1 MINNLYIPF
10 DVSYNLNYI
19 FLLQDLIKDNNDV
32 IMGNSII
39 ESTYGTFPGAIW
51 NGGRTFNNTTEMDLL
66 DIENYITQ
74 LNNNNIGFRA
84 TFTNSLLTSEHLNNQ
99 YCNNILNIMNNGY
112 PYNEVIVASNILE
125 DYLLSN
131 YPNLSLVSSI
141 TKGNDFSTF
150 KTAYEKNIYRMI
162 VIYPKK
168 NILDYI
174 RLNIPIQKRNNIEIL
189 LNSGCAYCKQS
200 NQHYYIESYNNL
212 YKNNPIPQLICYRSL
227 PNYNKIKFLE
237 QIPEE
242 EKIIFHYDYFHEL
255 GLNHYKIQGRGLPFD
270 QFLNDVTSTIFYNP
284 EFYLQLLKKN
294 LN

>member
-10 DVSYNLNYI
+10 DVSYDLNYI
-19 FLLQDLIKDNNDV
+19 FLLQNLIKDNNDV
-32 IMGNSII
+32 IMGNSVI

-51 NGGRTFNNTTEMDLL
+51 NGGRTFANVQEMDLL

-84 TFTNSLLTSEHLNNQ
+84 TFTNSLLTPEHLNNQ
-99 YCNNILNIMNNGY
+99 YCNNILNIMDNGY
-112 PYNEVIVASNILE
+112 PNNEIIVASNLLE
-125 DYLLSN
+125 DYLLSK

-150 KTAYEKNIYRMI
+150 KTAYDKNIYRMI

-174 RLNIPIQKRNNIEIL
+174 RLNMLPQERNKIEIL
-189 LNSGCAYCKQS
+189 LNSGCAYCKQA

-212 YKNNPIPQLICYRSL
+212 YKDNPIPQLTCYRAL
-227 PNYNKIKFLE
+227 PNYDKTKFLK

-255 GLNHYKIQGRGLPFD
+255 NLNHYKIQGRGLPFN
-270 QFLNDVTSTIFYNP
+270 QCLHDVVNTIFHNP
-284 EFYLQLLKKN
+284 EYYLQLLKKN
-294 LN
+294 FN